1 MNYGKGKKETFCLGA
16 SATSSVLQ
24 SHSPCFLSF
33 MIGCLLVIAETNQ
46 INGMR
51 MVPVSQAE
59 QV

>member
-1 MNYGKGKKETFCLGA
+1 MVRGKKETFCLGA
-16 SATSSVLQ
+16 SATSVLQ